1 MRWLVR
7 VVAACVSF
15 GWMTVAS
22 SNASELR
29 LVTGRFCTDPML
41 QVYSGE
47 SDIWYFVFPEG
58 PRTMGDNGLIK
69 LVFTVTA
76 AQTGQWGHSS
86 VLGPIPVGADWADF
100 RFNLHYD
107 SEAFQVSVFTNE
119 GGLGQR
125 YAAQVGTTYQ
135 AVFVRQ
141 SSQLI
146 FQLYD
151 GGSVVFEDSLTYSW
165 PTFDRFQVAYDYYGG
180 GACTWNEPYCRIDFL
195 SNRGTERWLYGA
207 VEDLIIDYPIPVQPS
222 SWGRVK
228 AANR

>member
-1 MRWLVR
+1 MRKMVI
-7 VVAACVSF
+7 AAVFAVF
-15 GWMTVAS
+15 GWMTAAPVSASEQSAAS
-22 SNASELR
+22 S
-29 LVTGRFCTDPML
+29 RFCADPML

-47 SDIWYFVFPEG
+47 SDIWYFILPEG
-58 PRTMGDNGLIK
+58 PRTIRDNGMIL

-107 SEAFQVSVFTNE
+107 SEAFQVSIFTNE

-135 AVFVRQ
+135 AVFVHQ
-141 SSQLI
+141 GSQLI

-151 GGSVVFEDSLTYSW
+151 GSVAVFEDSLTYSW
-165 PTFDRFQVAYDYYGG
+165 PTFDRFQVAYDYYGSG
-180 GACTWNEPYCRIDFL
+180 YCTWNEPYCRIDFL

-207 VEDLIIDYPIPVQPS
+207 VEDLVFDYVVPVQPLT
-222 SWGRVK
+222 WGRVK
-228 AANR
+228 AAYR